1 MSAKINRSPLKA
13 PPLREA
19 GQSVR
24 DSIIDLLFGRL
35 LPSLWL
41 CTLLWALVL
50 ETALRRQLRWMPSA
64 QAYGV
69 VALAFSILTALQ
81 LLYARQRLRA
91 LELGR
96 DGERLV
102 GEFLDGAL
110 LPLGARVV
118 HDIPADGFN
127 LDHVVIAPQ
136 GVFVVET
143 KTRTKPWAEARVS
156 LTDDGLLIAG
166 LPPDRD
172 PITQVLAASRWVSEL
187 LEESTGQRVAAR
199 GVVVF
204 PGWYVEPMTRQW
216 LNAQRP
222 WVLEPK
228 SLPAFLKHE
237 PPILS
242 DREVAMFA
250 NHLARY
256 VRAHQSAARNP

>member
-1 MSAKINRSPLKA
+1 MSAEITRSPLKA
-13 PPLREA
+13 LPLREA
-19 GQSVR
+19 GQSIR
-24 DSIIDLLFGRL
+24 DSIIDLVFGRL

-41 CTLLWALVL
+41 CTLLWVLVL
-50 ETALRRQLRWMPSA
+50 EAALRQHLPWMPSA

-69 VALAFSILTALQ
+69 IAIAFSILTALQ
-81 LLYARQRLRA
+81 FIYSRRRLRA
-91 LELGR
+91 LALGR

-110 LPLGARVV
+110 LPLGARVF
-118 HDIPADGFN
+118 HDVPAAGFN
-127 LDHVVIAPQ
+127 LDHVVITPQ
-136 GVFVVET
+136 GVFVIET
-143 KTRTKPWAEARVS
+143 KTRSKPWREARVT
-156 LTDDGLLIAG
+156 LTDEGLLIAG
-166 LPPDRD
+166 LAPDRD

-222 WVLEPK
+222 WILEPK
-228 SLPAFLKHE
+228 SLPAFLRHE
-237 PPILS
+237 PTVLS
-242 DREVAMFA
+242 DREIAMFA

-256 VRAHQSAARNP
+256 VRAYQSAARNQ